1 MQPRRRTRRYL
12 VDARFQLK
20 YTGMLVGVVL
30 SVMVVLGVFL
40 FQTARA
46 ASTHANFA
54 ADQAERAL
62 KESAAS
68 AKLLKMNASY
78 DEALGKSLDAD
89 LAALD
94 AEYKKNLDDV
104 QARRKDVEQQRQRLS
119 LLLAL
124 GSLVLLASLSVM
136 GIFITHRIVGPVYR
150 MKRLLRQVGTAR
162 FSVKEKLR
170 RGDELEDLFET
181 FVQTVHSL
189 EALQAGRRLT
199 LDATIEKARKADV
212 PADVM
217 HGLEALH
224 AQLSLGLGGGVP
236 ASKRDPAKPG
246 AAEGAS

>member
-1 MQPRRRTRRYL
+1 
-12 VDARFQLK
+12 
-20 YTGMLVGVVL
+20 MLVGVVL

-40 FQTARA
+40 FQTAKS
-46 ASTHANFA
+46 ASTNAAFA

-78 DEALGKSLDAD
+78 DEALGKSLEAD
-89 LAALD
+89 LAAVE
-94 AEYKKNLDDV
+94 AEYQKNLLEV
-104 QARRKDVEQQRQRLS
+104 QSRRKDVDQQQKRLT

-124 GSLVLLASLSVM
+124 GSLALLASLSVM

-181 FVQTVHSL
+181 FVQTVNSL
-189 EALQAGRRLT
+189 EALQAGRRAT
-199 LDATIEKARKADV
+199 LDATLEKARKADV
-212 PADVM
+212 PEDVLR
-217 HGLEALH
+217 GLEAMH

-236 ASKRDPAKPG
+236 ASKKNA
-246 AAEGAS
+246 